1 MQVVVPDVTKSPCS
15 LGLRITVEWIK
26 RIREENCLNPI
37 AADKTQK
44 DVDIKEQQKQDTDV
58 AVDLANRFCQQLL
71 GTVEDERKQVR
82 QWLERMLSL
91 NQVDREFLSLLNEH
105 LMFRSFLVGYQVTLA
120 DIMVFSLLHYQHTL
134 ETLDNA
140 KYRFVARWA
149 SHIRQLEV
157 VSSVLKS
164 VADFDFQGWSDVMK
178 LVGSQANFEFLEL
191 PNAEYGKVVTRF
203 PPEPSGYL
211 HIGHVKAAL
220 LNDFF
225 ARRFHGKL
233 ILRFDDTNPSKEN
246 MEFEESIIEDL
257 HLIGAHA
264 DVVEYTSDYFPQ
276 IELYAEKLF
285 EEGKAYVDMTPTS
298 QMREERLEC
307 KESAYRNND
316 IETNKRLWNEMKL
329 GSEQGVKCCLRAKID
344 MKSKNGALRD
354 PILYRCM
361 ANVSHHRM
369 GTKYKIYPTYDFAC
383 PIVDSLSGVTHA
395 LRTNEYQDREAQ
407 YYWML
412 EACNLRR
419 PILWVFSRLSFMY
432 TVMSKRK
439 LQWFVTNK
447 YVSGWDD
454 PRFPTIRGIRRRGM
468 TVEALRAFILSQG
481 GSKNTVLMEWDKI
494 WTVNKRVIDPIAP
507 RHTAINRTTYRVIH
521 ISNAM
526 DEVRTVPFHKK
537 NPDIGNKIVVL
548 SPRVII
554 EEDDAKEI
562 SVSEIVT
569 LMDWGNIQITKI
581 DGKDMFGEFLPN
593 NTDFKKTKKLTWLPF
608 IRDLVPICLVKYDHL
623 ITKAKV
629 EEDDRI
635 EDIIR
640 NNSKME
646 EFAWGDVNLRLLK
659 KGDII
664 QFERRGYY
672 ICDAISSLSCDASCE
687 DSYLTLIEIPDGRGR

>member
-1 MQVVVPDVTKSPCS
+1 MQVVLSDVMQSPCS
-15 LGLRITVEWIK
+15 LGLRVTVEWIK
-26 RIREENCLNPI
+26 LQETNALSLIT
-37 AADKTQK
+37 ADKNQSST
-44 DVDIKEQQKQDTDV
+44 DVKEQEKRDLDT
-58 AVDLANRFCQQLL
+58 ALDLAKRFCFQLL
-71 GTVEDERKQVR
+71 GTDGEDGKKVQL
-82 QWLERMLSL
+82 WLQKLLSL
-91 NQVDREFLSLLNEH
+91 TLVDQEFLSILNQHLL
-105 LMFRSFLVGYQVTLA
+105 FRSFLVGYRVTLA
-120 DIMVFSLLHYQHTL
+120 DVMVFSVLHYQHSL
-134 ETLDNA
+134 ETLENS
-140 KYRFVARWA
+140 KYRFLSRWA
-149 SHIRQLEV
+149 SYIRQLPPV
-157 VSSVLKS
+157 TSALKN
-164 VADFDFQGWSDVMK
+164 VADFDFQGWSDVMR
-178 LVGSQANFEFLEL
+178 LVGSRANFEFLEL
-191 PNAEYGKVVTRF
+191 PNAEYGKVITRF

-225 ARRFHGKL
+225 ARRFHGTL

-246 MEFEESIIEDL
+246 MEFESSFIEDL
-257 HLIGAHA
+257 RLIGVHA
-264 DVVEYTSDYFPQ
+264 DIVEYTSDYFQ
-276 IELYAEKLF
+276 QLELFAETLI

-316 IETNKRLWNEMKL
+316 KETNMKLWNEMKL
-329 GSEQGVKCCLRAKID
+329 GSEQGIKCCLRAKID

-354 PILYRCM
+354 PILYRCL
-361 ANVSHHRM
+361 ASVSHHRM
-369 GTKYKIYPTYDFAC
+369 GTKYKVYPTYDFAC

-412 EACNLRR
+412 EACKLRK

-439 LQWFVTNK
+439 LQWFVSNN

-468 TVEALRAFILSQG
+468 TIEALRAFILSQG

-507 RHTAINRTTYRVIH
+507 RHTAINRMAYRI
-521 ISNAM
+521 IQITNAV

-537 NPDIGNKIVVL
+537 NPDLGNKIVLL
-548 SPRVII
+548 SRCVII
-554 EEDDAKEI
+554 EEEDAKEI

-569 LMDWGNIQITKI
+569 LMDWGNIQVTKI
-581 DGKDMFGEFLPN
+581 NGKEIFAEFLPQ
-593 NTDFKKTKKLTWLPF
+593 NTDFKKTKKLTWLAF
-608 IRDLVPICLVKYDHL
+608 VRDLVPICLVKFDHL

-629 EEDDRI
+629 EEDDRM

-640 NNSKME
+640 HNSKIE
-646 EFAWGDVNLRLLK
+646 EFAWGDINLRLLR
-659 KGDII
+659 KGDVI

-672 ICDAISSLSCDASCE
+672 ICDNISLSSRDVSVE